1 MSNLPITHMTLY
13 KHGVGFFQRR
23 ATLSGDKVE
32 LTFRVEEMNDVLK
45 SLTAIDWGEGKVLGV
60 EYATP
65 QSREERLAGCSIRL
79 SDARSLGD
87 LLVGLRGRQVTLL
100 LDQGETVSGTL
111 IGLDEA
117 PERQP
122 LASALVS
129 LLGDDGNQ
137 ARVFALG
144 RVQGVD
150 ILDERGAGDLR
161 FFLDTAL
168 SPETHRLLTIRLTP
182 GEHDLSVSYVAPAP
196 TWRVSYRL
204 VVEGERALLQG
215 WGVFDNRLEE
225 ALQDISL
232 ALVAGMPISFVY
244 DLYTPF
250 TPERPEV
257 KEEGRTAAQP
267 VEFGAMALG
276 FAAEAA
282 PDLAMRMAAQMP
294 APAPARMRAAL
305 KAEAIEAAAPVQTTG
320 KDLGE
325 LFQYEIAT
333 PVTVGRGQSA
343 MAPILAA
350 WLSRRK
356 DLIYNPD
363 KFAKHPVATLR
374 LRNETGLTLE
384 RGPATVIEDG
394 AYVGEAILPF
404 TAEGGEIVAPYAVE
418 LGAKLREEAGQGRE
432 TRGLRIDGAYLRVEE
447 WEVRWRQVWLSN
459 STPKPLSV
467 LVEHP
472 RSQQYSLFETPE
484 PKEQTDE
491 FLRFDLAAPA
501 RGEASLRIQE
511 RKLLVR
517 REELLKQSYAGL
529 GHYLERG
536 LIDRAT
542 HDFVA
547 GLLRLWEQVGV
558 NQRGVHE
565 VAGERDKV
573 YKTQQQIQ
581 ANMGALGQTGKE
593 GSLRT
598 RYVDDLEAS
607 EAKLKEL
614 AKQEAGF
621 KKEVERL
628 EKEIADRI
636 QAAGK

>member
-23 ATLSGDKVE
+23 AALSGDKVD
-32 LTFRVEEMNDVLK
+32 LTFRVAEMNDVLK
-45 SLTAIDWGEGKVLGV
+45 SLTAIDWGAGQVLGV

-87 LLVGLRGRQVTLL
+87 LLVGLRGRRVTLL
-100 LDQGETVSGTL
+100 LDQGEAANGAL

-129 LLGDDGNQ
+129 LLAADGQ
-137 ARVFALG
+137 QVRAFALG

-150 ILDERGAGDLR
+150 IEDERGAGDLR

-168 SPETHRLLTIRLTP
+168 SPETHRLVSIRLTP

-215 WGVFDNRLEE
+215 WGVFDTRLEE
-225 ALQDISL
+225 DLQGISL

-250 TPERPEV
+250 TPARPEV
-257 KEEGRTAAQP
+257 KEEGRVAAQP
-267 VEFGAMALG
+267 VEFDQALG
-276 FAAEAA
+276 SPPSEERS
-282 PDLAMRMAAQMP
+282 LRMAAPMTMA
-294 APAPARMRAAL
+294 APTRGRASL
-305 KAEAIEAAAPVQTTG
+305 KAEAIEAAAPAQASG

-325 LFQYEIAT
+325 LFQYDIAT

-350 WLSRRK
+350 WLPRHK
-356 DLIYNPD
+356 DLIYNPA

-394 AYVGEAILPF
+394 AYVGEALLPF

-418 LGAKLREEAGQGRE
+418 LGAKLREESGQRRE
-432 TRGLRIDGAYLRVEE
+432 MRALRIEGAYLRVEE
-447 WEVRWRQVWLSN
+447 WEVRWRQVWLTN
-459 STPKPLSV
+459 STPKGLTV
-467 LVEHP
+467 LVEHRRP
-472 RSQQYSLFETPE
+472 QQYSLFETAE
-484 PKEQTDE
+484 PKERTDE
-491 FLRFDLAAPA
+491 FLRFELAAAA
-501 RGEASLRIQE
+501 RAEASLLIQE
-511 RKLLVR
+511 RRLVAS
-517 REELLKQSYAGL
+517 REELQKQSYDNL
-529 GHYLERG
+529 SRYLQAG
-536 LIDRAT
+536 LIDQST

-547 GLLRLWEQVGV
+547 GLLRLWEQVDTLKRRLG
-558 NQRGVHE
+558 E
-565 VAGERDKV
+565 VGAERDKIF
-573 YKTQQQIQ
+573 KTQQQIQ
-581 ANMGALGQTGKE
+581 ANMAALGQTGKE
-593 GSLRT
+593 GSLRA

-607 EAKLKEL
+607 EAQLKAL
-614 AKQEAGF
+614 AQQEAEVQ
-621 KKEVERL
+621 KEIERVER
-628 EKEIADRI
+628 EIDQRI
-636 QAAGK
+636 REAGH

>member
-1 MSNLPITHMTLY
+1 MSMLPITHMTLY

-32 LTFRVEEMNDVLK
+32 LTFRAEEMNDVLK
-45 SLTAIDWGEGKVLGV
+45 SLTAIDWGAGQVLGI

-65 QSREERLAGCSIRL
+65 QSREERLAGCSISL

-87 LLVGLRGRQVTLL
+87 LLVGLRGRRVTLL
-100 LDQGETVSGTL
+100 LDQGETADGTL

-122 LASALVS
+122 LATALVS
-129 LLGDDGNQ
+129 LLTEDGKQ
-137 ARVFALG
+137 VRSFALG

-150 ILDERGAGDLR
+150 ILDARGAGDLR

-168 SPETHRLLTIRLTP
+168 SPETHRQVTIRLTP

-204 VVEGERALLQG
+204 VLEGERALLQG
-215 WGVFDNRLEE
+215 WGIFDNRLEE
-225 ALQDISL
+225 DLQEISL

-250 TPERPEV
+250 TPQRPVV
-257 KEEGRTAAQP
+257 KEEGRVAAGP
-267 VEFGAMALG
+267 VEFDQVVFGAAPEGALSMALSV
-276 FAAEAA
+276 
-282 PDLAMRMAAQMP
+282 
-294 APAPARMRAAL
+294 PAPARAMR
-305 KAEAIEAAAPVQTTG
+305 KASLEQIKAAAPVATTG
-320 KDLGE
+320 QDLGE
-325 LFQYEIAT
+325 LFQYAIQT

-343 MAPILAA
+343 MAPILAS
-350 WLSRRK
+350 WLARRK
-356 DLIYNPD
+356 DLIYNPA

-374 LRNETGLTLE
+374 LHNETGFTLE

-418 LGAKLREEAGQGRE
+418 LGAKLREESGQGRE
-432 TRGLRIDGAYLRVEE
+432 LRGLRIEGAFLRIEE
-447 WEVRWRQVWLSN
+447 WETRWRQVWLSN
-459 STPKPLSV
+459 STPKPLTV

-472 RSQQYSLFETPE
+472 RSQMYSLFDSAE
-484 PKEQTDE
+484 PKEHTDE
-491 FLRFDLAAPA
+491 FLRFELAAA
-501 RGEASLRIQE
+501 GRSEASLRVQE
-511 RKLLVR
+511 RRLLSR
-517 REELLKQSYAGL
+517 REELQKQSYENL
-529 GHYLERG
+529 GRYLQRG
-536 LIDRAT
+536 LIDQT
-542 HDFVA
+542 SHDFVA
-547 GLLRLWEQVGV
+547 KLLRLWEQIGAF
-558 NQRGVHE
+558 QRRLQE
-565 VAGERDKV
+565 VAGERDKI

-593 GSLRT
+593 GSLRS

-607 EAKLKEL
+607 EVQLKAL
-614 AKQEAGF
+614 AQQETEF
-621 KKEVERL
+621 QQEIQRL
-628 EKEIADRI
+628 EKEIAERI
-636 QAAGK
+636 QAAGQ